1 MTSSSGDG
9 FCSRRLGRAGSSGP
23 GGRAPGEKEKG
34 EEVKGL
40 FLLVAWLQAEMLP
53 EACVRDLAIQLTG
66 WDVAGSWGPDPQ
78 RWVG

>member
-1 MTSSSGDG
+1 M
-9 FCSRRLGRAGSSGP
+9 
-23 GGRAPGEKEKG
+23 
-34 EEVKGL
+34 KGL

-78 RWVG
+78 RWVDGLTVCI

>member
-1 MTSSSGDG
+1 MDSVAGDWEEQEAQIQG
-9 FCSRRLGRAGSSGP
+9 EGTL
-23 GGRAPGEKEKG
+23 GEKEKG

-66 WDVAGSWGPDPQ
+66 WDVTGSWGPDLSCGLT
-78 RWVG
+78 V